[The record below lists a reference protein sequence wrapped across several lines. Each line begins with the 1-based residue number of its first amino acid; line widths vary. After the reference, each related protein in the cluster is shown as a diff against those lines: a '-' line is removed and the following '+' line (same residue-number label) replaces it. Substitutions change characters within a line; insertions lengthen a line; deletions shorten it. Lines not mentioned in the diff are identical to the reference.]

1 MAGPIVVAGEAL
13 ADLVA
18 NAVGGYD
25 AHLGGGPFTAART
38 LARLG
43 QGGRDVF
50 FAGAL
55 STDGLGTRMR
65 EALVADGV
73 RLDAVQLVDAPTT
86 LAVVDVGTDGAA
98 EYRFYTEGTSAPAL
112 SAVTLPSGLGALH
125 VGTLGL
131 VLEPMA
137 TVIEDLVT
145 GAPLDTLVVVDP
157 NCRPSLIL
165 DRAAYRG
172 RLDRVLARAD
182 LLKASV
188 EDLAYL
194 EPDARPAEAAR
205 RLGTP
210 AVVTAG
216 ADGALAVTRENVV
229 EVPAR
234 RVRVVD
240 TIGAGDAF
248 GGGLLAWW
256 IESGLT
262 RSALGD
268 AAALAQAAAFGAR
281 VAAHVVSRAGADPPW
296 RREL

>member
-1 MAGPIVVAGEAL
+1 VPTAGPVVVAGEAL

-18 NAVGGYD
+18 NAMGGFD

-43 QGGRDVF
+43 RDTY

-55 STDGLGTRMR
+55 STDGLGTRAR
-65 EALVADGV
+65 ERLVADGV

-86 LAVVDVGTDGAA
+86 LATVDVGTDGAA
-98 EYRFYTEGTSAPAL
+98 EYRFYVDGTSAPAL
-112 SAVTLPSGLGALH
+112 GAVVLPTGVAALH

-137 TVIEDLVT
+137 TVVEDLVT
-145 GAPLDTLVVVDP
+145 GAPLDALVVVDP
-157 NCRPSLIL
+157 NCRPALIA
-165 DRAAYRG
+165 DRAAYRA
-172 RLDRVLARAD
+172 RLDGVLARAD
-182 LLKASV
+182 LVKASV

-205 RLGTP
+205 RLGVP

-216 ADGALAVTRENVV
+216 ADGSVVVTREDAV

-234 RVRVVD
+234 RARVVD

-248 GGGLLAWW
+248 GAALLAWW
-256 IESGLT
+256 LE
-262 RSALGD
+262 RDLGR
-268 AAALAQAAAFGAR
+268 AFGPAALAEAAAYAGR
-281 VAAHVVSRAGADPPW
+281 VAAVVVSRAGADPPW
-296 RREL
+296 RREILT

>member
-1 MAGPIVVAGEAL
+1 MVAGEAL

-18 NAVGGYD
+18 NAEGGYD
-25 AHLGGGPFTAART
+25 VHLGGGPFTAART

-43 QGGRDVF
+43 RPAW
-50 FAGAL
+50 FAGAI
-55 STDGLGTRMR
+55 STDRLGTRLR
-65 EALVADGV
+65 EALVTDGV
-73 RLDAVQLVDAPTT
+73 RLDAVTLTDLPTT
-86 LAVVDVGTDGAA
+86 LAVVDVDNEGSAR
-98 EYRFYTEGTSAPAL
+98 YRFYVEGTSAPSL
-112 SAVTLPSGLGALH
+112 QAVVVPAGVAALH

-137 TVIEDLVT
+137 SVIEDLVT
-145 GAPLDTLVVVDP
+145 GAPLDALVLVDP
-157 NCRPSLIL
+157 NCRPELIS
-165 DRAAYRG
+165 DRRAYRE

-205 RLGTP
+205 RLGAP

-216 ADGALAVTRENVV
+216 AEGALAVTRDDTVT
-229 EVPAR
+229 VPSR

-256 IESGLT
+256 TERGLGQA
-262 RSALGD
+262 ALGD
-268 AAALAQAAAFGAR
+268 AAALAEAAAFGAR
-281 VAAHVVSRAGADPPW
+281 VSEHVVARPGADPP
-296 RREL
+296 RRRDV

>member
-43 QGGRDVF
+43 QPAW

-98 EYRFYTEGTSAPAL
+98 EYRFYSEGTSAPAL
-112 SAVTLPSGLGALH
+112 SAVTLPSGIGALH

-131 VLEPMA
+131 ILEPMA

-157 NCRPSLIL
+157 NCRPDLIA
-165 DRAAYRG
+165 DRTAYRA

-188 EDLAYL
+188 DDLAYL

-205 RLGTP
+205 RLGAP

-216 ADGALAVTRENVV
+216 ADGALAVTREDVV
-229 EVPAR
+229 EVPAH

-248 GGGLLAWW
+248 GAGLLAWW